1 MDKIH
6 IYIGG
11 SKIVQLLLLA
21 IVNLCWFLPSVY
33 SEEGK
38 SIVLGT
44 IESHWSV
51 NRFPSILGEQAP
63 HWSMAKHLHCTED
76 YDCLIQNLVFFRPTF
91 LPSGPVALN

>member
-11 SKIVQLLLLA
+11 TKIVQLLLIA

-44 IESHWSV
+44 IESSLSV
-51 NRFPSILGEQAP
+51 NRFLSILGKRA
-63 HWSMAKHLHCTED
+63 TG
-76 YDCLIQNLVFFRPTF
+76 F
-91 LPSGPVALN
+91 